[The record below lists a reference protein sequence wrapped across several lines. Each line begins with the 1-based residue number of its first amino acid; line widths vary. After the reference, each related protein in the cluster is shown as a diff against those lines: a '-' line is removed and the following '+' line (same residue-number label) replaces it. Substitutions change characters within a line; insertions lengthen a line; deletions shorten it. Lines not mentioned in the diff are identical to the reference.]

1 MINEA
6 RIRTLQEKIQS
17 LIAEIRSVIIGQEE
31 VIHQVLIGLLC
42 GEHLLL
48 EGVPGLGKTLLVRT
62 LGRALGLKFSR
73 IQFTPDLMPADIIGT
88 RILLEDESG
97 RRHFEFARGPIF
109 AHLVLAD
116 EINRATP
123 KTQSALLEAM
133 QERSVTTGG
142 ETHLLEE
149 PFMVLAT
156 QNPIEMEGTYPLP
169 EAQID
174 RFFFKILLTYPSLV
188 QLQEILDRHGVG
200 DQGLKIQQV
209 LARSEILEA
218 QKLVAAWP
226 SASPLRRYAARL
238 VYATQPTSDSA
249 PNLVR
254 EYVEY
259 GASPRAALALV
270 RGAKARAFLAGELHT
285 RIADIQAVYYPSM
298 RHRIMRNFRGEAEG
312 ITVDEI
318 LQQVFS
324 HVRPE
329 E

>member
-1 MINEA
+1 MISEA
-6 RIRTLQEKIQS
+6 QIRRLQEEFHS
-17 LIAEIRSVIIGQEE
+17 LFEEIRSVIIGHDE
-31 VIHQVLIGLLC
+31 VVQQVLIGLLC

-73 IQFTPDLMPADIIGT
+73 IQFTPDLMPADILGT
-88 RILLEDESG
+88 RILIEDESG
-97 RRHFEFARGPIF
+97 HRRFEFAQGPVF

-133 QERSVTTGG
+133 QERSITVSGVTYR
-142 ETHLLEE
+142 LEE

-174 RFFFKILLTYPSLV
+174 RFFFKIILRYPPLS
-188 QLQEILDRHGVG
+188 QLQEILDRHSTGEGSLTVR
-200 DQGLKIQQV
+200 QV
-209 LARSEILEA
+209 LSREEILAA
-218 QKLVAAWP
+218 QQLVAAWP
-226 SASPLRRYAARL
+226 VASPLRRYAARL
-238 VYATQPTSDSA
+238 AYATQPSSENA
-249 PNLVR
+249 PELVR
-254 EYVEY
+254 QYVEY

-270 RGAKARAFLAGELHT
+270 RGAKAHAFLAGELNT
-285 RIADIQAVYYPSM
+285 RIADIQAVYYPSLN
-298 RHRIMRNFRGEAEG
+298 HRIIRNFRGEAEG
-312 ITVDEI
+312 ISVEKI
-318 LQQVFS
+318 LQQVLA

-329 E
+329 

>member
-1 MINEA
+1 MNETQV
-6 RIRTLQEKIQS
+6 RELQEKFQS
-17 LIAEIRSVIIGQEE
+17 LVEEIRSVIIGQEE
-31 VIHQVLIGLLC
+31 VIQQTLIGLLC

-62 LGRALGLKFSR
+62 LGQALGLKFSR

-88 RILLEDESG
+88 RILLEDDSG
-97 RRHFEFARGPIF
+97 RRYFEFARGPVF
-109 AHLVLAD
+109 ANLILAD

-142 ETHLLEE
+142 ETHKLEE
-149 PFMVLAT
+149 PFMVLGT

-174 RFFFKILLTYPSLV
+174 RFFFKILLTYPALGE
-188 QLQEILDRHGVG
+188 LQEIVDRHGRGGYGISVR
-200 DQGLKIQQV
+200 QV
-209 LARSEILEA
+209 LTRAEILEA
-218 QKLVAAWP
+218 QKLVGTWP
-226 SASPLRRYAARL
+226 IASPLRRYAARL
-238 VYATQPTSDSA
+238 VYATQPTSESA
-249 PNLVR
+249 PDSVKK
-254 EYVEY
+254 YVEY

-270 RGAKARAFLAGELHT
+270 RGAKAHAFLAGEWHA
-285 RIADIQAVYYPSM
+285 RIVDIQAVYYPSM
-298 RHRIMRNFRGEAEG
+298 RHRMIRNFRGEAEG
-312 ITVDEI
+312 IPVEEI
-318 LQQVFS
+318 LKEVFH